1 MGGEKRYD
9 KMNCGR
15 QPKKGMEMETQ
26 KGRPCVEEELLLA
39 VKFLIY
45 FAVSVVARKSRI
57 DVIVGLNMAFDAT
70 DGYLKEE
77 MKQKFPFL

>member
-1 MGGEKRYD
+1 M
-9 KMNCGR
+9 
-15 QPKKGMEMETQ
+15 
-26 KGRPCVEEELLLA
+26 EEELLLA